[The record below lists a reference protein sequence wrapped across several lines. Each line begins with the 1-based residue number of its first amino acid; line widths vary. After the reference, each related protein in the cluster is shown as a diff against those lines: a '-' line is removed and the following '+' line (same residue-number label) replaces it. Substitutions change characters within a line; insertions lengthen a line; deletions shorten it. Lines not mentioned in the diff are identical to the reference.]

1 MVIESSVVSHT
12 GKIRQ
17 NNEDNFFLNGIYR
30 QEELDSTFAKTQK
43 ISSRRL
49 VYAVCDGMGGEE
61 YGEVASF
68 CAVSSMEIFKE
79 KEWSAAL
86 FEEYLENVKADMVKR
101 NSKLSAQNMG
111 STFALLY
118 LEDNTAYIANM
129 GDSRV
134 YLYRHGRLVQLTRD
148 HTQARLLLDNG
159 LLSPDEARKHVSGHI
174 LTRYLGVDNEITAD
188 DIYMPEALKMCK
200 GDIFLICSDGLTDML
215 PDKTIAEYI
224 HKPDLNNTA
233 GIAWGLCTKA
243 LDAGGR
249 DNITCIIAKIIKKN
263 SRFT

>member
-1 MVIESSVVSHT
+1 MVIESSVVSHI

-17 NNEDNFFLNGIYR
+17 NNEDNFFLNGVYR
-30 QEELDSTFAKTQK
+30 QDGLESTFTKTQK
-43 ISSRRL
+43 IRSRRL

-61 YGEVASF
+61 YGEVASL

-79 KEWSAAL
+79 KEWSFSL
-86 FEEYLENVKADMVKR
+86 FEEYLENVKTDLVKR
-101 NSKLSAQNMG
+101 GSKLLTRNMG
-111 STFALLY
+111 STLALLY
-118 LEDNTAYIANM
+118 LEDNTAYIANI

-159 LLSPDEARKHVSGHI
+159 LLSPDEARKHISGHI
-174 LTRYLGVDNEITAD
+174 LTRYLGADNEITAS
-188 DIYMPEALKMCK
+188 DIYMPESLKLCK
-200 GDIFLICSDGLTDML
+200 GDIFLICSDGLTDMVT
-215 PDKTIAEYI
+215 DKIIEKYL
-224 HKPDLNNTA
+224 HKPDSKNTA

-249 DNITCIIAKIIKKN
+249 DNITCIITKVIKRN
-263 SRFT
+263 SRFE

>member
-134 YLYRHGRLVQLTRD
+134 YLYRHGRLVQLT
-148 HTQARLLLDNG
+148 G
-159 LLSPDEARKHVSGHI
+159 
-174 LTRYLGVDNEITAD
+174 
-188 DIYMPEALKMCK
+188 
-200 GDIFLICSDGLTDML
+200 
-215 PDKTIAEYI
+215 TI
-224 HKPDLNNTA
+224 HRQ
-233 GIAWGLCTKA
+233 GFC
-243 LDAGGR
+243 
-249 DNITCIIAKIIKKN
+249 
-263 SRFT
+263 